1 MISFFSRRSL
11 GFAKRLTA
19 PSKFW
24 QWGWVVLAGCG
35 SLAFGRDPA
44 DSDRVER
51 YATVI
56 GRAQADLDAGQV
68 DAAVERLEATES
80 DLRGFEYDY
89 LLARAAGA
97 KAGATAPDMIRSVD
111 VPPVDTRYGVLD
123 EVSKRIA
130 FICRDGAVRVH
141 DLKMPDA
148 APRVVPHPGGAI
160 WSGDFSRNGEL
171 FAAGYANGSVV
182 VWDAADWT
190 VRHVMEIDANSPVRV
205 LALAPNGTAVVAE
218 AKKALELWSLSEPGP
233 QKIAAVGERYNFGEG
248 LAFSPQGDQFA
259 TGGMFDIVLHNAK
272 TGEVIQS
279 ITHASYTMGLEFSPD
294 GQRIASAPRGN
305 VNKFLSIFELP
316 HDKPLFTAGPFQF
329 HIDGLAFTPD
339 GKRLIATGPQKDL
352 RLFDAETG
360 IVMLTLKRPNRT
372 AQPGVSEDG
381 RLLGWMEPSG
391 YHYIDLDRD
400 PATP

>member
-1 MISFFSRRSL
+1 MAL
-11 GFAKRLTA
+11 G
-19 PSKFW
+19 
-24 QWGWVVLAGCG
+24 Q
-35 SLAFGRDPA
+35 DPA
-44 DSDRVER
+44 ERDRVER

-56 GRAQADLDAGQV
+56 RQVQADLDAGQV
-68 DAAVERLEATES
+68 DAAIKRLESTES

-89 LLARAAGA
+89 LLARTGGA
-97 KAGATAPDMIRSVD
+97 KAGASAPDMIRSVD
-111 VPPVDTRYGVLD
+111 LPPVDTRYGVLNK
-123 EVSKRIA
+123 VSKRIA

-141 DLKMPDA
+141 DLKMPTA
-148 APRVVPHPGGAI
+148 APQVVPHPGGAI

-190 VRHVMEIDANSPVRV
+190 VRHVVEIDENSPVRV
-205 LALAPNGTAVVAE
+205 LALAPDGTAFVAE

-329 HIDGLAFTPD
+329 HVNGLAFTPD

-360 IVMLTLKRPNRT
+360 IVVLTLKRPNPT
-372 AQPGVSEDG
+372 AQPGVSLDG

-391 YHYIDLDRD
+391 YQYIDLDHG
-400 PATP
+400 PANP